1 MTHNWSRKEIQV
13 PYTLMPAAAKNILQT
28 YLRRLTNLSG
38 NNRSLL
44 LLRLHAEQLM
54 DLHKLSFLNGE
65 KSFEII
71 NALIAGKS
79 KKLCPILDSRMES
92 SNEESNR
99 LKKLHRI
106 DHFIFEE
113 RGSNDLHVGWPFV
126 KGKFSDGTAVR
137 CPLIFFPVTIVQ
149 EGQYWVLQP
158 REDAG
163 ITLNKSFLLAF
174 AFYNK
179 VKLEE
184 DLLDTNFEDFE
195 KDSTAF
201 RTQLYQLLDGK
212 IEINFNSENFKDEL
226 NPFQEFKKESFETK
240 HRNGELKLFPEAVLG
255 IFPQAGSQL
264 VPDYLHLIGSNSVHD
279 LEIFFAEKNG
289 VRDPALTNSPH
300 TLNTNHVREEKVFAP
315 FDLDAYQENAIKCI
329 KNGNSIVVQGP
340 PGTGKSQLICNI
352 LSDAMANGKK
362 ALLVCQK
369 RAALDVVY
377 ERLKEIGLS
386 DFLGLVHD
394 FRNDRKEIYSKV
406 STQVD
411 HVEEYRTLNRS
422 VDVIH
427 TERKFYQVCRRIDQI
442 SEELQEF
449 KEMLFDDQEC
459 GLSVKELYLTSDL
472 QEPSINIR
480 QEYQYFTFS
489 TLEDYLRKQRMYVQY
504 ASKYEGSTYV
514 WRDRKSFA
522 SFQPSDEK
530 EIEKILSYIPK
541 YQQKIGSAIE
551 KEIGTRLNL
560 QDCEALSL
568 KEADILGMI
577 GVLKDEETFRYFQAM
592 WDENDDETSLLWLS
606 NVERMAMNCFEGE
619 NPEVTIPN
627 NQLGV
632 VQEALQ
638 HRMDART
645 NLVRWIMWEMFSKEK
660 GLVKRVLV
668 ANRLAYNR
676 VGLNILEQRI
686 DSRLNLEHHLTSLK
700 KKMWLANIPMDYQK
714 ASLQTWFEKQK
725 LATRAKLIFNTL
737 REVKDSIL
745 LPRYN
750 RQEFISL
757 MRRLLFIVNDIPAK
771 KLEWLKYLTR
781 YQISQLIFDPAL
793 EKEFI
798 RTLKS
803 DFDNLAEYDK
813 LKEQVS
819 FHEKE
824 VITKLFD
831 HLQEWDA
838 DKMEKLLQNTLRL
851 TWIDHIETKYPILRA
866 VSSMK
871 MDTLQKELQQLV
883 AEKQSLCRE
892 ILLVRARE
900 YVYER
905 LEYNRLNNL
914 VTYRDLHHQVTKKK
928 KLWPLR
934 KLIAE
939 FSHELFQLVPCWMA
953 SPESVSAIFPM
964 AELFDIV
971 IFDEASQC
979 FSEKG
984 IPAMYRGK
992 QVLVAGDD
1000 KQLRP
1005 SELYQARW
1013 DEENENPDVEVESLL
1028 ELSKRYLSSVHLQG
1042 HYRSQTIELIDF
1054 SNTYF
1059 YDGRLQLLPH
1069 RDVLNLAEPA
1079 IQYCKVDGTWEN
1091 HTNIVEARAIVQKI
1105 FEILEKHPRKEIG
1118 VVTFNAPQQM
1128 LVLDLLEAE
1137 SAKNGKSI
1145 PASLFVKNIENV
1157 QGDEKDII
1165 IFSIGYAA
1173 GKRGRMSMQFGSLNA
1188 AGGENRLNVAI
1199 TRAREKIIVVTS
1211 IWPEQLKVASVKNEG
1226 PKLLRKYLQY
1236 AQSVDEGKYRPHL
1249 GQTLTRN
1256 KDWYLS
1262 SRIKQWGED
1271 RLNKFIFQTDALPF
1285 SDVGVLHGN
1294 QHLGIILTDD
1304 TRYFSSLSVKHSHAY
1319 IPAIL
1324 SQKNW
1329 KYQMVYS
1336 RNFWKDRE
1344 KIESGLM
1351 VFIGTQAD
1359 QKG

>member
-1 MTHNWSRKEIQV
+1 MPPGEFLL
-13 PYTLMPAAAKNILQT
+13 PYKQMPDSAKNILQT

-54 DLHKLSFLNGE
+54 DLHSLSFLNGE
-65 KSFEII
+65 KSFEFI
-71 NALIAGKS
+71 NALISGKS
-79 KKLCPILDSRMES
+79 KQVCPVLDSRMEASNQES
-92 SNEESNR
+92 SK
-99 LKKLHRI
+99 LKKLQRI
-106 DHFIFEE
+106 DRFIFEE

-126 KGKFSDGTAVR
+126 RGKFSDGTPAR
-137 CPLIFFPVTIVQ
+137 CPLLFFPVTLVQ
-149 EGQYWVLQP
+149 DGHHWVLQP

-163 ITLNKSFLLAF
+163 ITFNKSFLLAF

-184 DLLDTNFEDFE
+184 ELLETNFEDFE
-195 KDSTAF
+195 KDSTSF

-212 IEINFNSENFKDEL
+212 IELNFNSENFRDEL
-226 NPFQEFKKESFETK
+226 MPFQEFRKESFESK
-240 HRNGELKLFPEAVLG
+240 HRHGELKLFPEAVLG

-264 VPDYLHLIGSNSVHD
+264 VPDYLDLIENQTVQD
-279 LEIFFAEKNG
+279 LEDFFQKKNNN
-289 VRDPALTNSPH
+289 VQDEVPK
-300 TLNTNHVREEKVFAP
+300 LNTNHVKEEKVFAP
-315 FDLDAYQENAIKCI
+315 FELDAYQENAIKAI
-329 KNGNSIVVQGP
+329 KNGNSVVVQGP

-352 LSDAMANGKK
+352 LSDAIASGKK

-377 ERLKEIGLS
+377 SRLKNIGLG

-394 FRNDRKEIYSKV
+394 FRNDRKGIFSKV
-406 STQVD
+406 SSQVD

-422 VDVIH
+422 VDVIQ

-442 SEELQEF
+442 AEELQEF
-449 KEMLFDDQEC
+449 KENLFDDREC
-459 GLSVKELYLTSDL
+459 GLAVKELYLTSDL
-472 QEPSINIR
+472 DEPSINLR
-480 QEYQYFTFS
+480 QEYQYFTFP
-489 TLEDYLRKQRMYVQY
+489 TLEDFLRKQRMYVQY
-504 ASKYEGSTYV
+504 AARYEAQDYV
-514 WRDRKSFA
+514 WRERKSFA

-530 EIEKILSYIPK
+530 EIEKILAYIPK
-541 YQQKIGSAIE
+541 YQQKIATAVERELGI
-551 KEIGTRLNL
+551 RLNL
-560 QDCEALSL
+560 QDCESLSL
-568 KEADILGMI
+568 KEDDILGMI
-577 GVLKDEETFRYFQAM
+577 SVLKDDETFRYFQAM

-619 NPEVTIPN
+619 SPEVTIPN
-627 NQLGV
+627 NRLGV
-632 VQEALQ
+632 FQEALQ

-645 NLVRWIMWEMFSKEK
+645 NLIRWIMWEMFSKEK
-660 GLVKRVLV
+660 VMVKRVLI
-668 ANRLAYNR
+668 ANSLAYNKA
-676 VGLNILEQRI
+676 GLNILEQRI

-700 KKMWLANIPMDYQK
+700 KKMWLVNIPMDYKK
-714 ASLQTWFEKQK
+714 ASFQSWFDKQK
-725 LATRAKLIFNTL
+725 LATRAKLIFSTL
-737 REVKDSIL
+737 REVKDSIV
-745 LPRYN
+745 LPKYT

-757 MRRLLFIVNDIPAK
+757 MKRMLFIVNDIPAK
-771 KLEWLKYLTR
+771 KLDWLKYLTR
-781 YQISQLIFDPAL
+781 YQISQLIFDPTL
-793 EKEFI
+793 EKEFVK
-798 RTLKS
+798 TLKR

-813 LKEQVS
+813 LKEEIS

-831 HLQEWDA
+831 HLGEWNSE
-838 DKMEKLLQNTLRL
+838 KMEKLLQNTLRL

-871 MDTLQKELQQLV
+871 MESLQNELQLLV
-883 AEKQSLCRE
+883 SEKQTLCKQ
-892 ILLVRARE
+892 ILLVRVRE
-900 YVYER
+900 FVYER

-934 KLIAE
+934 KLISE
-939 FSHELFQLVPCWMA
+939 FSHELFQLMPCWMA

-964 AELFDIV
+964 TELFDIV

-979 FSEKG
+979 FSERG

-992 QVLVAGDD
+992 QILVAGDD

-1005 SELYQARW
+1005 SEMYQARW
-1013 DEENENPDVEVESLL
+1013 DEETENPDVEVESLL
-1028 ELSKRYLSSVHLQG
+1028 ELAKRYLPSVHLQG

-1054 SNTYF
+1054 SNEYF

-1069 RDVLNLAEPA
+1069 RDVLNQAEPA
-1079 IQYCKVDGTWEN
+1079 IEYCKIDGVWEN
-1091 HTNIVEARAIVQKI
+1091 HTNILEASTIVEKV
-1105 FEILEKHPRKEIG
+1105 FDILESHSRKEIG

-1137 SAKNGKSI
+1137 AGRRGKTL
-1145 PASLFVKNIENV
+1145 PETLFVKNIENV

-1165 IFSIGYAA
+1165 IFSIGYAP
-1173 GKRGRMSMQFGSLNA
+1173 GKKGRMSMQFGSLNA
-1188 AGGENRLNVAI
+1188 AGGENRLNVAV
-1199 TRAREKIIVVTS
+1199 TRAREKIILVTS
-1211 IWPEQLKVASVKNEG
+1211 IWPEQLKVDKIRNEG

-1236 AQSVDEGKYRPHL
+1236 AQAVDQGTYRPRSKAPF
-1249 GQTLTRN
+1249 TKN

-1262 SRIKQWGED
+1262 NRIKHWGEN
-1271 RLNKFIFQTDALPF
+1271 RLDKFVFQIDGLPF
-1285 SDVGVLHGN
+1285 SDVGVLKDD

-1304 TRYFSSLSVKHSHAY
+1304 VRYFSSLSVKHAHAY

-1324 SQKNW
+1324 TQKNW

-1351 VFIGTQAD
+1351 VFVGSQVN

>member
-1 MTHNWSRKEIQV
+1 
-13 PYTLMPAAAKNILQT
+13 MPDPAKNILQT

-65 KSFEII
+65 KSFEFI
-71 NALIAGKS
+71 NALISGKS
-79 KKLCPILDSRMES
+79 KKLCQVLDSRLEAN
-92 SNEESNR
+92 NEESRR
-99 LKKLHRI
+99 LKKLQRI
-106 DHFIFEE
+106 DRFIFEE
-113 RGSNDLHVGWPFV
+113 RGSDDLHVGWPFIR
-126 KGKFSDGTAVR
+126 GKFSDGTPVR
-137 CPLIFFPVTIVQ
+137 CPLLFFPVSLTQ
-149 EGQYWVLQP
+149 EGQHWVLQP

-179 VKLEE
+179 IKLEE

-195 KDSTAF
+195 KDSTVF

-212 IEINFNSENFKDEL
+212 IEINFNPENFQDEL
-226 NPFQEFKKESFETK
+226 NSFQEFKKEVFEQS
-240 HRNGELKLFPEAVLG
+240 HRNGELKLYPEAVLG
-255 IFPQAGSQL
+255 IFPQEGSQL
-264 VPDYLHLIGSNSVHD
+264 VPDYLQLLENNSFQD
-279 LEIFFAEKNG
+279 LESFFQTKNSSEN
-289 VRDPALTNSPH
+289 RDGETVQINQP
-300 TLNTNHVREEKVFAP
+300 VKEEKVFAP
-315 FDLDAYQENAIKCI
+315 FDLDAYQENAIKAI

-352 LSDAMANGKK
+352 LSDAIAGGKK

-377 ERLKEIGLS
+377 SRLKGIGLGE
-386 DFLGLVHD
+386 FLGLVHD
-394 FRNDRKEIYSKV
+394 FRNDRKEIFSKV
-406 STQVD
+406 SNQVH

-442 SEELQEF
+442 AEELEEF
-449 KEMLFDDQEC
+449 KEMLFDDREC
-459 GLSVKELYLTSDL
+459 GLSIKELYLTSDL
-472 QEPSINIR
+472 EDSSINIK
-480 QEYQYFTFS
+480 QEYQYFTFGI
-489 TLEDYLRKQRMYVQY
+489 LHDFLRKQKMFVQY
-504 ASKYEGSTYV
+504 AAKFERQDYV
-514 WRDRKSFA
+514 WRERKSFA

-530 EIEKILSYIPK
+530 EIEKILAFIPK
-541 YQQKIGSAIE
+541 YQQKIGTAVE
-551 KEIGTRLNL
+551 KEIGIRLNL
-560 QDCEALSL
+560 QDCESLSL
-568 KEADILGMI
+568 KEDDILGMI
-577 GVLKDEETFRYFQAM
+577 SVLKDDETFQYFQAM

-606 NVERMAMNCFEGE
+606 NVERVTMNCFIEE

-627 NQLGV
+627 NQLGIF
-632 VQEALQ
+632 QEALQ

-645 NLVRWIMWEMFSKEK
+645 NLLRWIMWEIFSKEK
-660 GLVKRVLV
+660 VLLKRVLV
-668 ANRLAYNR
+668 ANGLAYNR
-676 VGLNILEQRI
+676 IGLDILERRI

-700 KKMWLANIPMDYQK
+700 KKMWLINVPVDYQK
-714 ASLQTWFEKQK
+714 ATLQSWFEKQK

-737 REVKDSIL
+737 REIKDSVVL
-745 LPRYN
+745 QKYT
-750 RQEFISL
+750 RQEFMSL
-757 MRRLLFIVNDIPAK
+757 MRRLLFIVNDIPVK
-771 KLEWLKYLTR
+771 KLDWLKYLTR
-781 YQISQLIFDPAL
+781 YQISQLIYDPTL
-793 EKEFI
+793 DREFI
-798 RTLKS
+798 KTLKQ

-813 LKEQVS
+813 LKEDIL

-838 DKMEKLLQNTLRL
+838 DKMEKLFQNSLRL
-851 TWIDHIETKYPILRA
+851 TWIDHIETKYPILRS

-871 MDTLQKELQQLV
+871 METLQNELQQLV
-883 AEKQSLCRE
+883 AEKQNLCKE
-892 ILLVRARE
+892 ILLVRVRE
-900 YVYER
+900 FVYER

-914 VTYRDLHHQVTKKK
+914 VTYRDLQHQVTKKK

-939 FSHELFQLVPCWMA
+939 FSNELFQLMPCWMA

-964 AELFDIV
+964 TALFDIV

-979 FSEKG
+979 FSERG

-992 QVLVAGDD
+992 QILIAGDD

-1005 SELYQARW
+1005 NELYQTRW
-1013 DEENENPDVEVESLL
+1013 DEENENPDSEVESLL
-1028 ELSKRYLSSVHLQG
+1028 ELSKRYLSSFHLQG

-1054 SNTYF
+1054 SNEYF

-1069 RDVLNLAEPA
+1069 RDVLNQAEPA

-1091 HTNIVEARAIVQKI
+1091 HTNKVEATTVVEKVFQ
-1105 FEILEKHPRKEIG
+1105 ILEKHPGKEIG

-1128 LVLDLLEAE
+1128 LVMDLLEAE
-1137 SAKNGKSI
+1137 STRTGKTLPS
-1145 PASLFVKNIENV
+1145 SLFVKNIENV

-1165 IFSIGYAA
+1165 IFSMGYAPDKK
-1173 GKRGRMSMQFGSLNA
+1173 GKMSMQFGSLNT
-1188 AGGENRLNVAI
+1188 AGGENRLNVAV
-1199 TRAREKIIVVTS
+1199 TRAREKIILVTS
-1211 IWPEQLKVASVKNEG
+1211 ILPEQLKLSGIKNDG

-1236 AQSVDEGKYRPHL
+1236 AQAVDQGTYKPH
-1249 GQTLTRN
+1249 TKPTVTKN
-1256 KDWYLS
+1256 KEWYLS
-1262 SRIKQWGED
+1262 NRIKQWGED
-1271 RLNKFIFQTDALPF
+1271 RLSRFIFQTEGLPF
-1285 SDVGVLHGN
+1285 SDVGVLHGD

-1304 TRYFSSLSVKHSHAY
+1304 VRYFSSLSVKHSHAY
-1319 IPAIL
+1319 TPAIL
-1324 SQKNW
+1324 TQKNW
-1329 KYQMVYS
+1329 KYQMVFS

-1351 VFIGTQAD
+1351 VFIGSQLA